1 MPERFARLVAMN
13 TGFPVGG
20 GNMGEAFLRWRRFS
34 QRQSSLD
41 VPALLRFAV
50 RGRALSDAEAAAYG
64 APFPSVEYQAGALL
78 FPRLV
83 PTRPDHPGAYDNR
96 VALETLLGLD
106 LPVLLPWSEGDPI
119 TRAAEAQLRT
129 VFRNVAP
136 PLLIANAG
144 HFIQEDAGEEVAGHI
159 RRWMEATP

>member
-1 MPERFARLVAMN
+1 
-13 TGFPVGG
+13 
-20 GNMGEAFLRWRRFS
+20 
-34 QRQSSLD
+34 
-41 VPALLRFAV
+41 VPARIV
-50 RGRALSDAEAAAYG
+50 RRPWSHPRDAEAAAYG
-64 APFPSVEYQAGALL
+64 APFPSVEYQAGALV

-83 PTRPDHPGAYDNR
+83 PTRADHPGAYDNR
-96 VALETLLGLD
+96 VALETLRGLD

-136 PLLIANAG
+136 PLLIAGAG

-159 RRWMEATP
+159 RRWMKTAGAVREPSYGYVRISGAVVVDRSPRA